1 MIVAISLHLLSA
13 VIWVGGMFFAYLA
26 LRPAIAGVEPLAR
39 ARIWVSVFQRFFPWV
54 WSSIVVLL
62 STGFYMLLF
71 NLDGFA
77 HAPVFVHI
85 MLVLGIL
92 MMLIFAH
99 VFFAPYRSLRR
110 ATESNDEPT
119 AKKSMKQIRILIGIN
134 LALGLIVIAVAML
147 GMFAFFS

>member
-1 MIVAISLHLLSA
+1 LHVLSA

-62 STGFYMLLF
+62 STGFYMMLF

-85 MLVLGIL
+85 MLGLGIL

-99 VFFAPYRSLRR
+99 VFFAPYKRLRMA
-110 ATESNDEPT
+110 ATSNDEP
-119 AKKSMKQIRILIGIN
+119 AARKYMRQIRILIGIN
-134 LALGLIVIAVAML
+134 LSLGLIVIAVTML
-147 GMFAFFS
+147 GMYAVFS